1 MKPVY
6 VTEDGQ
12 YEVISLSYSDEAIS
26 QITYRN
32 DDGELV
38 FVDDVNAIFKHQDN
52 KEDDLQNSV
61 MWDGKN
67 DEVIAKISQMIEIKT
82 KEHNEL
88 AHEIVECE
96 DGCISRKRR
105 DEYYELAGSVATL
118 YEIMKVV
125 E

>member
-12 YEVISLSYSDEAIS
+12 YEVVALSYSDGAIS

-32 DDGELV
+32 DDSKLV
-38 FVDDVNAIFKHQDN
+38 FVDDVNAMFKHQDN
-52 KEDDLQNSV
+52 EEDDLQNSV
-61 MWDGKN
+61 LWDGKN
-67 DEVIAKISQMIEIKT
+67 DEVIAKVSKMLECKKQKY
-82 KEHNEL
+82 NEM
-88 AHEIVECE
+88 AHEIVEE
-96 DGCISRKRR
+96 TEHEIMRKHR

>member
-6 VTEDGQ
+6 VTESAQ
-12 YEVISLSYSDEAIS
+12 YEVISLAYSDEAIS

-32 DDGELV
+32 DDGELI
-38 FVDDVNAIFKHQDN
+38 FVDDVNALFKHQDN
-52 KEDDLQNSV
+52 EEDDLQNSV

-67 DEVIAKISQMIEIKT
+67 DEVIAKVAKMLECKNR
-82 KEHNEL
+82 KYNEM
-88 AHEIVECE
+88 AHEIVEE
-96 DGCISRKRR
+96 TEHEIMRKHR
-105 DEYYELAGSVATL
+105 DEYYELSGSVATL

>member
-6 VTEDGQ
+6 VTESAQ

-32 DDGELV
+32 DDGELI
-38 FVDDVNAIFKHQDN
+38 FVDDVNALFKHQDN
-52 KEDDLQNSV
+52 EEDDLQNSV
-61 MWDGKN
+61 LWDGKN
-67 DEVIAKISQMIEIKT
+67 DEIIAKISNILQKTEREYNEI
-82 KEHNEL
+82 
-88 AHEIVECE
+88 AHEIVEE
-96 DGCISRKRR
+96 TEHEITRKHR
-105 DEYYELAGSVATL
+105 DEYFELSGAVATL